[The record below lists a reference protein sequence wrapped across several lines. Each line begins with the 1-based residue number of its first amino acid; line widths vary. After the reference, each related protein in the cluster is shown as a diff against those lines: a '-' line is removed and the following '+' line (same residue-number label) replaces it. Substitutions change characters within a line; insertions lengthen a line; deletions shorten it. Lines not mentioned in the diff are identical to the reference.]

1 MHFVYYLLFM
11 NETSR
16 SEKDPIEKIH
26 PFYREKS
33 ATNFTQSVPPFFFDF
48 TQSIILVNLIEK

>member
-1 MHFVYYLLFM
+1 M